1 MITYIIVCSLVDAF
15 DLILAVGRPQCLN
28 TKRQLLYK

>member
-1 MITYIIVCSLVDAF
+1 MITYIFVCSLVDAF

-28 TKRQLLYK
+28 TK